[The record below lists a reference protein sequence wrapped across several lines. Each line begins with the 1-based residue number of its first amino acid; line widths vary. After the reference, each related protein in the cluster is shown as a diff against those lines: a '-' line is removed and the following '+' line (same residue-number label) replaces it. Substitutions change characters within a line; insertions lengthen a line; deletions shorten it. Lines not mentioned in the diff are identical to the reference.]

1 MIAILAVLVMRRP
14 TVRNRKP
21 VMSSA
26 RLATHGGLAAVGA
39 IVAAAFVFAAP
50 FSAPPGYQSALAQ
63 HLADTKA
70 VMYGAFW

>member
-1 MIAILAVLVMRRP
+1 
-14 TVRNRKP
+14 
-21 VMSSA
+21 MSSA
-26 RLATHGGLAAVGA
+26 RLATNGGLAAVGA

-50 FSAPPGYQSALAQ
+50 FSAPPGYQSALAR